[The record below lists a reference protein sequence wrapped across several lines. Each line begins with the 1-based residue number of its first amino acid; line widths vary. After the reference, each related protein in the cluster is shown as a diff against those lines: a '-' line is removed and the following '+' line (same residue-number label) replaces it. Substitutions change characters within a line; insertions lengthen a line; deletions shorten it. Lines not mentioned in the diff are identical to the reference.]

1 MSIPI
6 FTDRTQLEKWT
17 KERLRAAGFNHKK
30 RIKAIKDI
38 REACIA
44 NLHLPFVERL
54 IK

>member
-1 MSIPI
+1 MSAPT
-6 FTDRTQLEKWT
+6 FTNRAQLEEWT
-17 KERLRAAGFNHKK
+17 KARLQAAGFNHVA
-30 RIKAIKDI
+30 RMEALKDI

>member
-1 MSIPI
+1 MSAPT
-6 FTDRTQLEKWT
+6 FTDRAQLEEWIKA
-17 KERLRAAGFNHKK
+17 RLQAAGFNHKA
-30 RIKAIKDI
+30 RMEALEDI